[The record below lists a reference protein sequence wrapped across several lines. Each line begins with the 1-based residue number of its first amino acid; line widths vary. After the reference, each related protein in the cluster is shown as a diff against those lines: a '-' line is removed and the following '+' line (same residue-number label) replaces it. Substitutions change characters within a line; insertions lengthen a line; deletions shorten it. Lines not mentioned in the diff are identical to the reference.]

1 MIERIIRW
9 SAANSLIVLLAAGF
23 IAAAGVFAVSRTP
36 LDALPDLSDVQVII
50 RTPYAGQAPEI
61 VESQVT
67 YPLATTMLSAPA
79 VKAVRAFS
87 FFGDSFVTV
96 IYADGTDL
104 YWARSRTLEY
114 LNQATGRLPPGVT
127 PALGPDATGVG
138 WAYQYALVDRTG
150 GSDLGQLRALQDWFL
165 KYQLKEVPGVAEVAS
180 VGGMVR
186 AFQVQVNPEQLQLYR
201 VTVSEVIGAL
211 KAANN
216 ETGGSVIERGEAE
229 YMVRVGGYLKTLDDF
244 RNIPLKVS
252 ESGTPI
258 TIADIAR
265 VQIVPDFRR
274 GIAELNGQGEVAG
287 GVIVVRAGADTRSVI
302 EAVKEKLELL
312 RPSLPPGVEIVPVY
326 DRTSVIDRAVEN
338 LTVKLLEEFAVV
350 ALVCGIFLLHFRSAL
365 VAIITLPLGVLTAFI
380 IMYFQGVNA
389 NILSLGG
396 IALAIGAMVDAAV
409 VMIENA
415 HKKLEHAR
423 DEFGELTEKMRRSV
437 LVEAAVEIGP
447 ALFFS
452 LLIITL
458 SFLPVFSLEAQEGK
472 LFKPLA
478 LTKTYSMA
486 AAAGLS
492 VTLIPVLM
500 VLFIKGKIRPEDK
513 NPVNRALIA
522 AYRPGLSWALRK
534 PKLILGMALG
544 ALLISAWPMT
554 RLGGEF
560 MPALAAGDLLYMP
573 TALPGLSASKASEL
587 LQITNRMIKTVPEV
601 KTVFGKAGR
610 AETATDPAPLEM
622 FETTIQL
629 KPKAE
634 WRAGMTMDK
643 LIAELDERVQ
653 VPGLANV
660 FVPPIRNRID
670 MLATG
675 IKSPVGVKV
684 TGPDLATL
692 DRLGAKIAQVVKAVP
707 GTASAVSDRILGGRY
722 IDVQVDRLAAAR
734 YGLSIEDVQTTAA
747 AAVGGMQVD
756 EKLDGLARFPINVR
770 FPRENRDSVQALQE
784 LPMVSPTGGVVPLGA
799 VATIKIADGPVM
811 VKSENARPSA
821 WVYVDVRDRD
831 IVGFVNEAREKVAD
845 QVKMPAGYSLTWSG
859 QFEYAER
866 AAQRLMWIVPATIAV
881 IFLLLFMAFKRA
893 REALIVLLT
902 LPFAL
907 VGGLWLVY
915 LLGHAFSMATA
926 VGFIAL
932 AGLAAEFGVIM
943 LVYLD
948 RSIEERIKAG
958 EFSRPE
964 HLDDAL
970 MEGAVLRV
978 RPKAMTAAVI
988 LAGLFPL
995 LIGTGTGSEVMQ
1007 RLAAPMVGG
1016 MITAPLLSLFVLP
1029 AIYKLL
1035 GVKRFLR
1042 ASADEDEQAR
1052 DPDSHPGHGTG
1063 AATTGLA

>member
-9 SAANSLIVLLAAGF
+9 SAANRMIVLLAAAF
-23 IAAAGVFAVSRTP
+23 ITAAGLFAVSRTP
-36 LDALPDLSDVQVII
+36 LDAIPDLSDVQVII
-50 RTPYAGQAPEI
+50 RTPYPGQAPQI

-67 YPLATTMLSAPA
+67 YPIATTMLSAPA
-79 VKAVRAFS
+79 VRAVRAFS
-87 FFGDSFVTV
+87 MFGDSFVTV
-96 IYADGTDL
+96 IFEDGTDL

-114 LNQATGRLPPGVT
+114 LNQATGRLPPGLT

-150 GSDLGQLRALQDWFL
+150 GNDLGQLRALQDWFL

-186 AFQVQVNPEQLQLYR
+186 AFQVQVDPERLQLYR
-201 VTVSEVIGAL
+201 LSVNDVMEAL
-211 KAANN
+211 KTANN
-216 ETGGSVIERGEAE
+216 ETGGSVIERAEAE
-229 YMVRVGGYLKTLDDF
+229 YMIRVGGYLNTLDDF
-244 RNIPLKVS
+244 RNIPLKVG
-252 ESGTPI
+252 EAGVPV
-258 TIADIAR
+258 TIGDIAR

-287 GVIVVRAGADTRSVI
+287 GVVVVRAGADTRAVI
-302 EAVKEKLELL
+302 DAVKAKLEELK
-312 RPSLPPGVEIVPVY
+312 PSLPKGVDIVPVY
-326 DRTSVIDRAVEN
+326 DRSSVIDRAVEN
-338 LTVKLLEEFAVV
+338 LTHTLAEEFIVV
-350 ALVCGIFLLHFRSAL
+350 AIVCAIFLLHFRSSL
-365 VAIITLPLGVLTAFI
+365 VAILTLPLGVLAAFI
-380 IMYFQGVNA
+380 VMYFQGVNA

-415 HKKLEHAR
+415 HKRLEHV
-423 DEFGELTEKMRRSV
+423 EHEHGGMTEKLRRRTIV
-437 LVEAAVEIGP
+437 DAAAEVGP

-500 VLFIKGKIRPEDK
+500 VMFIKGKIRPEDK
-513 NPVNRALIA
+513 NPINRALIA
-522 AYRPGLSWALRK
+522 AYRPGLAWVMRW
-534 PKLILGMALG
+534 PKLVLGLALG
-544 ALLISAWPMT
+544 ALLITAWPLS

-560 MPALAAGDLLYMP
+560 MPAIAEGDLLYMP

-629 KPKAE
+629 KPESE
-634 WRAGMTMDK
+634 WRPGMTMDK
-643 LIAELDERVQ
+643 IIAELDARVK

-660 FVPPIRNRID
+660 FVQPIRNRID

-684 TGPDLATL
+684 TGADLATL
-692 DRLGAKIAQVVKAVP
+692 DRLGANIAQVVKTVP
-707 GTASAVSDRILGGRY
+707 GTTSAISDRIMGGRY

-734 YGLSIEDVQTTAA
+734 YGLAISDVQNTAA
-747 AAVGGMQVD
+747 VAVGGMPVG
-756 EKLDGLARFPINVR
+756 EKLEGLARFPINVR
-770 FPRENRDSVQALQE
+770 FPRETRDSVEALRN
-784 LPMVSPTGGVVPLGA
+784 LPIVAPTGGIVPLGA
-799 VATIKIADGPVM
+799 VATIQVVDGPVM
-811 VKSENARPSA
+811 IKSENARPSV

-831 IVGFVNEAREKVAD
+831 IVGFVNEARQMVAN
-845 QVKMPAGYSLTWSG
+845 QVKMPSGYSLSWSG

-866 AAQRLMWIVPATIAV
+866 ASKRLAWIVPLTIGI
-881 IFLLLFMAFKRA
+881 IFLLLYMAFR
-893 REALIVLLT
+893 RIRQPLIVLLA

-907 VGGLWLVY
+907 VGGVWLIY
-915 LLGHAFSMATA
+915 LLGHAVSVATV

-948 RSIEERIKAG
+948 RSIEERIEQGKFAR
-958 EFSRPE
+958 EE
-964 HLDDAL
+964 DLEDAL

-995 LIGTGTGSEVMQ
+995 LVGTGTGSEVMQ

-1035 GVKRFLR
+1035 GVRHFLR
-1042 ASADEDEQAR
+1042 APADEEEE
-1052 DPDSHPGHGTG
+1052 P
-1063 AATTGLA
+1063 AASPQTA

>member
-9 SAANSLIVLLAAGF
+9 SAANRLLVLLAAAFLTVG
-23 IAAAGVFAVSRTP
+23 GLFAVSRTP

-50 RTPYAGQAPEI
+50 RTPYPGQAPQI

-67 YPLATTMLSAPA
+67 YPIATTMLSAPK

-87 FFGDSFVTV
+87 LFGDSFVT
-96 IYADGTDL
+96 IIFEDGTDL

-114 LNQATGRLPPGVT
+114 LNQATGRLPPGIT

-138 WAYQYALVDRTG
+138 WAYQYALVDRSG
-150 GSDLGQLRALQDWFL
+150 RNDLGQLRALQDWFL

-186 AFQVQVNPEQLQLYR
+186 AFQVQVEPEKLQLYR
-201 VTVSEVIGAL
+201 VSMGEVMDAL
-211 KAANN
+211 KTANN

-229 YMVRVGGYLKTLDDF
+229 YMIRVGGYLESLDDF
-244 RNIPLKVS
+244 RDIPLKVS
-252 ESGTPI
+252 AAGAPV
-258 TIADIAR
+258 TIGDVAK

-274 GIAELNGQGEVAG
+274 GIAELNGEGEVAG

-302 EAVKEKLELL
+302 EAVKAKLDGLKPAL
-312 RPSLPPGVEIVPVY
+312 PSGVEVVTVY
-326 DRTSVIDRAVEN
+326 DRTSVIDRAVNN
-338 LTVKLLEEFAVV
+338 LWEKLGEEFLVV
-350 ALVCGIFLLHFRSAL
+350 AIVCVLFLLHLRSAL
-365 VAIITLPLGVLTAFI
+365 VAIITLPLGVLAAFI
-380 IMYFQGVNA
+380 VMYFQGINA

-415 HKKLEHAR
+415 HKKLEHA
-423 DEFGELTEKMRRSV
+423 EEEQGELTEDTRRRV
-437 LVEAAVEIGP
+437 LVEAAVEVGP

-458 SFLPVFSLEAQEGK
+458 SFLPVFSLEAQEGR

-486 AAAGLS
+486 AAAALS
-492 VTLIPVLM
+492 ITLIPVLM
-500 VLFIKGKIRPEDK
+500 VMFVKGRIRRESD
-513 NPVNRALIA
+513 NPINRFLIR
-522 AYRPGLSWALRK
+522 AYRPGLGWVMRR
-534 PKLILGMALG
+534 PKLVVGLAAG
-544 ALLISAWPMT
+544 ALLVTAWPMS

-560 MPALAAGDLLYMP
+560 MPAIAEGDLLYMP

-601 KTVFGKAGR
+601 KSVFGKAGR

-629 KPKAE
+629 KPESE
-634 WRAGMTMDK
+634 WRPGMTTEK
-643 LIAELDERVQ
+643 IVAELDARVR

-684 TGPDLATL
+684 SGPDLATL
-692 DRLGAKIAQVVKAVP
+692 DRIGADIARVLKTVP
-707 GTASAVSDRILGGRY
+707 GTTSAISDRILGGRY
-722 IDVQVDRLAAAR
+722 IDIRVDRLAAAR
-734 YGLSIEDVQTTAA
+734 YGLSIEDVQNTAA
-747 AAVGGMQVD
+747 AAVGGMPVD
-756 EKLDGLARFPINVR
+756 EKLEGLARFPINIR
-770 FPRENRDSVQALQE
+770 FPRASRDSVEALRT
-784 LPMVSPTGGVVPLGA
+784 LPIVTAGGAIVPLGA
-799 VATIKIADGPVM
+799 VAAVEIADGPVM
-811 VKSENARPSA
+811 IKSENARPSA

-831 IVGFVNEAREKVAD
+831 LVGFVEEAREKVFAE
-845 QVKMPAGYSLTWSG
+845 VTMPPGYSLVWSG

-866 AAQRLMWIVPATIAV
+866 AAQRLMWIVPFTIGI
-881 IFLLLFMAFKRA
+881 IFLLLYLAFKRV
-893 REALIVLLT
+893 REALIILLT

-907 VGGLWLVY
+907 IGGIWLIY
-915 LLGHAFSMATA
+915 LLGHALSVATV

-932 AGLAAEFGVIM
+932 AGLAAEFGVVM

-948 RSIEERIKAG
+948 RAIEGRIDSG
-958 EFSRPE
+958 RFSSDE
-964 HLDDAL
+964 DLDDAL

-995 LIGTGTGSEVMQ
+995 LVSTGTGSEVMQ

-1016 MITAPLLSLFVLP
+1016 MITAPLLSLFVIP

-1035 GVKRFLR
+1035 GARRFLKDAEIALPR
-1042 ASADEDEQAR
+1042 PADRKAH
-1052 DPDSHPGHGTG
+1052 S
-1063 AATTGLA
+1063 TT

>member
-9 SAANSLIVLLAAGF
+9 SAANRLVVLLAAAF
-23 IAAAGVFAVSRTP
+23 LAVAGVFAISRTP

-50 RTPYAGQAPEI
+50 RTPYPGQAPQI

-67 YPLATTMLSAPA
+67 YPIATTMLSAPA

-87 FFGDSFVTV
+87 LFGDSFVTV
-96 IYADGTDL
+96 IFEDGTDL

-114 LNQATGRLPPGVT
+114 LNQATGRLPAGIT

-150 GSDLGQLRALQDWFL
+150 RNDLGQLRALQDWFL

-186 AFQVQVNPEQLQLYR
+186 AFQVQVDPERLQLYR
-201 VTVSEVIGAL
+201 VSVEDVTKAL
-211 KAANN
+211 QTANN

-229 YMVRVGGYLKTLDDF
+229 YMIRVGGYLETLDDF

-252 ESGTPI
+252 GTDVPI
-258 TIADIAR
+258 TIGDVAR
-265 VQIVPDFRR
+265 VQVVPDFRR
-274 GIAELNGQGEVAG
+274 GIAELNGEGEVAG
-287 GVIVVRAGADTRSVI
+287 GIIVVRAGADTRSVI
-302 EAVKEKLELL
+302 DEVKDKLEALKS
-312 RPSLPPGVEIVPVY
+312 SLPQGVELVAVY
-326 DRTSVIDRAVEN
+326 DRSQVIDRAVKN
-338 LTVKLLEEFAVV
+338 LWEKLAEEFAVV
-350 ALVCGIFLLHFRSAL
+350 AIVCAIFLLHLRSAL
-365 VAIITLPLGVLTAFI
+365 VAIITLPLGVLAAFI
-380 IMYFQGVNA
+380 IMYLQGVNA

-396 IALAIGAMVDAAV
+396 IALAVGAMVDAAV

-415 HKKLEHAR
+415 HKKLEHA
-423 DEFGELTEKMRRSV
+423 EAEQGGMTERLRRRV
-437 LVEAAVEIGP
+437 LVDAAVEVGP

-500 VLFIKGKIRPEDK
+500 VMFIKGRIRPEDK
-513 NPVNRALIA
+513 NPVNRFLIA
-522 AYRPGLSWALRK
+522 AYRPGLSWVMRR
-534 PKLILGMALG
+534 PKLILGMAAG
-544 ALLISAWPMT
+544 ALLLTAWPMS

-560 MPALAAGDLLYMP
+560 MPAIAEGDLLYMP

-601 KTVFGKAGR
+601 DSVFGKAGR

-622 FETTIQL
+622 FETTIRL
-629 KPKAE
+629 KPE
-634 WRAGMTMDK
+634 SDWRPGMTTEK
-643 LIAELDERVQ
+643 IIAELDARVK

-660 FVPPIRNRID
+660 FVQPIRNRID

-675 IKSPVGVKV
+675 IKSPVGVKI

-692 DRLGAKIAQVVKAVP
+692 DRIGAQVAQVVKNIQ
-707 GTASAVSDRILGGRY
+707 GTSSAISDRTLGGRY
-722 IDVQVDRLAAAR
+722 IDIRVDRLAAAR
-734 YGLSIEDVQTTAA
+734 YGLSVEDVQNTAA
-747 AAVGGMQVD
+747 AAVGGMPVG
-756 EKLDGLARFPINVR
+756 EKLEGLARFPINVR
-770 FPRENRDSVQALQE
+770 FPRESRDSLEALLV
-784 LPMVSPTGGVVPLGA
+784 LPIVTSKGAIVPLGA
-799 VATIKIADGPVM
+799 VAAVEIADGPVM
-811 VKSENARPSA
+811 VKSENARPSV

-831 IVGFVNEAREKVAD
+831 IVGFVSEARAKVAA
-845 QVKMPAGYSLTWSG
+845 QVRMPPGYSLSWSG

-866 AAQRLMWIVPATIAV
+866 ASERLMWIVPLTIGI
-881 IFLLLFMAFKRA
+881 IFLLLYLAFRRT

-907 VGGLWLVY
+907 VGGVWLIY
-915 LLGHAFSMATA
+915 LLGHAFSVASA

-948 RSIEERIKAG
+948 RAIEERVGKGRFAS
-958 EFSRPE
+958 EE
-964 HLDDAL
+964 DLETAL

-988 LAGLFPL
+988 LAGLLPL
-995 LIGTGTGSEVMQ
+995 LISEGTGSEVMQ
-1007 RLAAPMVGG
+1007 RLAAPMIGG

-1029 AIYKLL
+1029 AVYKLL
-1035 GVKRFLR
+1035 GFRRFVVP
-1042 ASADEDEQAR
+1042 AGGEQDDRSSPAIPVTER
-1052 DPDSHPGHGTG
+1052 RVV
-1063 AATTGLA
+1063 

>member
-1 MIERIIRW
+1 MIERVIRW
-9 SAANSLIVLLAAGF
+9 SAANRLIILLAAAF
-23 IAAAGVFAVSRTP
+23 LAAAGVFAVSRTP

-61 VESQVT
+61 VEAQVT

-96 IYADGTDL
+96 IFEDGTDL

-114 LNQATGRLPPGVT
+114 LNQAAGRLPAGVV

-150 GSDLGQLRALQDWFL
+150 RNDLGQLRALQDWTLRF
-165 KYQLKEVPGVAEVAS
+165 QLKEVPGVAEVAS

-186 AFQVQVNPEQLQLYR
+186 AFQVQVDPERLQLYR
-201 VTVSEVIGAL
+201 VSVNDVIEAL
-211 KAANN
+211 KTANN

-229 YMVRVGGYLKTLDDF
+229 YMVRVGGYLKSLEDF

-252 ESGTPI
+252 DGGIPV
-258 TIADIAR
+258 TIRDVAR

-312 RPSLPPGVEIVPVY
+312 KPSLPPGVEVVTVY
-326 DRTSVIDRAVEN
+326 DRTSVIERAVAN
-338 LTVKLLEEFAVV
+338 LTEKLVEEFIVV
-350 ALVCGIFLLHFRSAL
+350 AIVCIVFLLHLRSAL
-365 VAIITLPLGVLTAFI
+365 VAILTLPLGVLMAFI
-380 IMYFQGVNA
+380 VMYFQGVNA

-423 DEFGELTEKMRRSV
+423 DEHGELSEKMRRSV
-437 LVEAAVEIGP
+437 LVDAAVEVGP

-452 LLIITL
+452 LIIITL

-500 VLFIKGKIRPEDK
+500 VMFIKGKIRPEAR

-522 AYRPGLSWALRK
+522 AYRPALAWVMRW
-534 PKLILGMALG
+534 PKLVIGLALG
-544 ALLISAWPMT
+544 ALLLSAWPMS

-560 MPALAAGDLLYMP
+560 MPALAEGDLLYMP

-610 AETATDPAPLEM
+610 AETATDPAPIEM

-629 KPKAE
+629 KDKEE
-634 WRAGMTMDK
+634 WRPGMTIDK
-643 LIAELDERVQ
+643 IVAELDARVK

-675 IKSPVGVKV
+675 IKSPVGIKV
-684 TGPDLATL
+684 TGQDLATL
-692 DRLGAKIAQVVKAVP
+692 DRLGAQIAQVVKKVP
-707 GTASAVSDRILGGRY
+707 GTSSAISDRILGGRY
-722 IDVQVDRLAAAR
+722 VDIQVDRLAAAR
-734 YGLSIEDVQTTAA
+734 YGLSIEAVQTTAA
-747 AAVGGMQVD
+747 AAVGGMSVD
-756 EKLDGLARFPINVR
+756 EKLEGLARFPINVR
-770 FPRENRDSVQALQE
+770 FPRESRNSVEALRN
-784 LPMVSPTGGVVPLGA
+784 LPIVAPTGGIVPLGA
-799 VATIKIADGPVM
+799 VARIEIADGPVM

-831 IVGFVNEAREKVAD
+831 IVGYVNEARETVAAE
-845 QVKMPAGYSLTWSG
+845 VKMPPGYSLTWSG

-866 AAQRLMWIVPATIAV
+866 ASQRLMWIVPATIGV
-881 IFLLLFMAFKRA
+881 IFLLLYMAFRRA

-907 VGGLWLVY
+907 VGGLWLIY
-915 LLGHAFSMATA
+915 LLGHAFSIATA

-948 RSIEERIKAG
+948 RSIEDRIKAG
-958 EFSRPE
+958 NFSKE
-964 HLDDAL
+964 EDLEDAL

-1007 RLAAPMVGG
+1007 RLAAPMIGG

-1035 GVKRFLR
+1035 GVRRFLR
-1042 ASADEDEQAR
+1042 EAADEE
-1052 DPDSHPGHGTG
+1052 DPGVTPASKPR
-1063 AATTGLA
+1063 LA

>member
-9 SAANSLIVLLAAGF
+9 SAANRMIVLLAAAF
-23 IAAAGVFAVSRTP
+23 ITAAGLFAVSRTP
-36 LDALPDLSDVQVII
+36 LDAIPDLSDVQVII
-50 RTPYAGQAPEI
+50 RTPYPGQAPQI

-67 YPLATTMLSAPA
+67 YPIATTMLSAPA
-79 VKAVRAFS
+79 VRAVRAFS
-87 FFGDSFVTV
+87 MFGDSFVTV
-96 IYADGTDL
+96 IFEDGTDL

-114 LNQATGRLPPGVT
+114 LNQATGRLPPGLT

-150 GSDLGQLRALQDWFL
+150 GNDLGQLRALQDWFL

-186 AFQVQVNPEQLQLYR
+186 AFQVQVDPERLQLYR
-201 VTVSEVIGAL
+201 LSVNDVMEAL
-211 KAANN
+211 KTANN
-216 ETGGSVIERGEAE
+216 ETGGSVIERAEAE
-229 YMVRVGGYLKTLDDF
+229 YMIRVGGYLNTLDDF
-244 RNIPLKVS
+244 RNIPLKVG
-252 ESGTPI
+252 EAGVPV
-258 TIADIAR
+258 TIGDIAR

-287 GVIVVRAGADTRSVI
+287 GVVVVRAGADTRAVI
-302 EAVKEKLELL
+302 DAVKAKLEELK
-312 RPSLPPGVEIVPVY
+312 PSLPKGVDIVPVY
-326 DRTSVIDRAVEN
+326 DRSSVIDRAVEN
-338 LTVKLLEEFAVV
+338 LTHKLAEEFIVV
-350 ALVCGIFLLHFRSAL
+350 AIVCAIFLLHFRSSL
-365 VAIITLPLGVLTAFI
+365 VAILTLPLGVLAAFI
-380 IMYFQGVNA
+380 VMYFQGVNA

-415 HKKLEHAR
+415 HKRLEHV
-423 DEFGELTEKMRRSV
+423 EHEHGGMTEKLRRRTIV
-437 LVEAAVEIGP
+437 DAAAEVGP

-500 VLFIKGKIRPEDK
+500 VMFIKGKIRPEDK
-513 NPVNRALIA
+513 NPINRALIA
-522 AYRPGLSWALRK
+522 AYRPGLAWVMRW
-534 PKLILGMALG
+534 PKLVLGLALG
-544 ALLISAWPMT
+544 ALLITAWPLS

-560 MPALAAGDLLYMP
+560 MPAIAEGDLLYMP

-629 KPKAE
+629 KPESE
-634 WRAGMTMDK
+634 WRPGMTMDK
-643 LIAELDERVQ
+643 IIAELDARVK

-660 FVPPIRNRID
+660 FVQPIRNRID

-684 TGPDLATL
+684 TGADLATL
-692 DRLGAKIAQVVKAVP
+692 DRLGANIAQVVKTVP
-707 GTASAVSDRILGGRY
+707 GTTSAISDRIMGGRY

-734 YGLSIEDVQTTAA
+734 YGLAISDVQNTAA
-747 AAVGGMQVD
+747 VAVGGMPVG
-756 EKLDGLARFPINVR
+756 EKLEGLARFPINVR
-770 FPRENRDSVQALQE
+770 FPRETRDSVEALRN
-784 LPMVSPTGGVVPLGA
+784 LPIVAPTGGIVPLGA
-799 VATIKIADGPVM
+799 VATIQVVDGPVM
-811 VKSENARPSA
+811 IKSENARPSV

-831 IVGFVNEAREKVAD
+831 IVGFVNEARQMVAN
-845 QVKMPAGYSLTWSG
+845 QVKMPSGYSLSWSG

-866 AAQRLMWIVPATIAV
+866 ASKRLAWIVPLTIGI
-881 IFLLLFMAFKRA
+881 IFLLLYMAFR
-893 REALIVLLT
+893 RIRQPLIVLLA

-907 VGGLWLVY
+907 VGGVWLIY
-915 LLGHAFSMATA
+915 LLGHAVSVATV

-948 RSIEERIKAG
+948 RSIEERIEQGKFAR
-958 EFSRPE
+958 EE
-964 HLDDAL
+964 DLEDAL

-995 LIGTGTGSEVMQ
+995 LVGTGTGSEVMQ
-1007 RLAAPMVGG
+1007 RLAAPW
-1016 MITAPLLSLFVLP
+1016 
-1029 AIYKLL
+1029 
-1035 GVKRFLR
+1035 
-1042 ASADEDEQAR
+1042 SA
-1052 DPDSHPGHGTG
+1052 G
-1063 AATTGLA
+1063 

>member
-9 SAANSLIVLLAAGF
+9 SAANQLIVLLAAAF
-23 IAAAGVFAVSRTP
+23 LAAAGVFSVMRTP

-61 VESQVT
+61 VESQIT
-67 YPLATTMLSAPA
+67 YPLATTMLSAPG

-96 IYADGTDL
+96 IFEDGTDL

-114 LNQATGRLPPGVT
+114 LNQAAERLPSGVT

-150 GSDLGQLRALQDWFL
+150 RNDLGQLRALQDWFL

-186 AFQVQVNPEQLQLYR
+186 AFQVQVDPERLQLYR
-201 VTVSEVIGAL
+201 ISLNDVMAAL
-211 KAANN
+211 KTANK
-216 ETGGSVIERGEAE
+216 ETGGSVIERAEAE

-252 ESGTPI
+252 DGGTPV
-258 TIADIAR
+258 TVGDVSR

-274 GIAELNGQGEVAG
+274 GIAELNGEGEVAG

-302 EAVKEKLELL
+302 EAVKEKMEGLK
-312 RPSLPPGVEIVPVY
+312 SALPKGVEVVAVY

-338 LTVKLLEEFAVV
+338 LTSKLAEEFIVV
-350 ALVCGIFLLHFRSAL
+350 AIVCVIFLLHLRSAL
-365 VAIITLPLGVLTAFI
+365 VAILTLPLGVLIAFT
-380 IMYFQGVNA
+380 IMRFQGVNA

-396 IALAIGAMVDAAV
+396 IALAVGAMVDAAV

-415 HKKLEHAR
+415 HKKLEHAAH
-423 DEFGELTEKMRRSV
+423 ELGELTNKMRKKV
-437 LVEAAVEIGP
+437 LVEAAVEVGP

-492 VTLIPVLM
+492 ITLIPVLM
-500 VLFIKGKIRPEDK
+500 LIFIKGKIRPEDK
-513 NPVNRALIA
+513 NPVNHALIA
-522 AYRPGLSWALRK
+522 VYRPALTWVMK
-534 PKLILGMALG
+534 SPKLVLGLALG
-544 ALLISAWPMT
+544 VLLVTAWPLS

-560 MPALAAGDLLYMP
+560 MPPIAEGDLLYMP
-573 TALPGLSASKASEL
+573 TALPGLSAGKASEL
-587 LQITNRMIKTVPEV
+587 LQITNRLIKTVPEV

-610 AETATDPAPLEM
+610 ADSATDPAPIEM

-629 KPKAE
+629 KPKSE
-634 WRAGMTMDK
+634 WREGMTTEK
-643 LIAELDERVQ
+643 LIAELDARVK

-675 IKSPVGVKV
+675 IKSPVGIKV

-692 DRLGAKIAQVVKAVP
+692 DRLGAQIAQQVKTVP
-707 GTASAVSDRILGGRY
+707 GTSSAIADRILGGRY
-722 IDVQVDRLAAAR
+722 IDIQVDRLAAAR
-734 YGLSIEDVQTTAA
+734 YGLSIEDIQNTAA
-747 AAVGGMQVD
+747 VAVGGMSVG
-756 EKLDGLARFPINVR
+756 EKLEGLARFPINIR
-770 FPRENRDSVQALQE
+770 FPREQRDSVGALQS
-784 LPMVSPTGGVVPLGA
+784 LPIVTASGGIVPLGA
-799 VATIKIADGPVM
+799 VARIEIVSGPVM

-831 IVGFVNEAREKVAD
+831 IVGFVKEAREKVAST
-845 QVKMPAGYSLTWSG
+845 VTMPPGYSLVWSG

-866 AAQRLMWIVPATIAV
+866 ASQRLKWIVPATIGV
-881 IFLLLFMAFKRA
+881 IFLLLFMAFGRA

-907 VGGLWLVY
+907 VGGIWLVY
-915 LLGHAFSMATA
+915 LLGHAFSIATA

-948 RSIEERIKAG
+948 KAIEERLIAG
-958 EFSRPE
+958 RMDKDEDLE
-964 HLDDAL
+964 DAL

-978 RPKAMTAAVI
+978 RPKAMTVAVI

-995 LIGTGTGSEVMQ
+995 LVGTGTGSEVMQ

-1016 MITAPLLSLFVLP
+1016 MITAPILSLFVLP

-1035 GVKRFLR
+1035 GVKRFRKPEPEEEEEALPLV
-1042 ASADEDEQAR
+1042 AR
-1052 DPDSHPGHGTG
+1052 PEP
-1063 AATTGLA
+1063 A

>member
-9 SAANSLIVLLAAGF
+9 SAANRLLILLAAAF
-23 IAAAGVFAVSRTP
+23 LTAGGLFAVSRTP

-50 RTPYAGQAPEI
+50 RTPYPGQAPQI

-67 YPLATTMLSAPA
+67 YPIATTMLSAPQ

-87 FFGDSFVTV
+87 LFGDSFVTV
-96 IYADGTDL
+96 IFEDGTDL

-114 LNQATGRLPPGVT
+114 LNQAAGRLPPGIT

-138 WAYQYALVDRTG
+138 WAYQYALVDRSG
-150 GSDLGQLRALQDWFL
+150 RNDLGQLRALQDWFL
-165 KYQLKEVPGVAEVAS
+165 KYQLKAVPGVAEVAS

-186 AFQVQVNPEQLQLYR
+186 AFQVQVEPEKLQLYR
-201 VTVSEVIGAL
+201 LSVKEVMDAL
-211 KAANN
+211 RTANN

-229 YMVRVGGYLKTLDDF
+229 YMIRVGGYLQSLVDF
-244 RNIPLKVS
+244 RDIPLKVS
-252 ESGTPI
+252 AAGAPV
-258 TIADIAR
+258 TIGDIAR

-274 GIAELNGQGEVAG
+274 GVAELNGEREVAG

-302 EAVKEKLELL
+302 DAVKAKLDELK
-312 RPSLPPGVEIVPVY
+312 PSLPSGVAVVAVY
-326 DRTSVIDRAVEN
+326 DRSGVIDRAVEN
-338 LTVKLLEEFAVV
+338 LWEKLGEEFLVV
-350 ALVCGIFLLHFRSAL
+350 AIVCVIFLLHLRSAL
-365 VAIITLPLGVLTAFI
+365 VAIITLPLGVLAAFI
-380 IMYFQGVNA
+380 VMYFQGINA

-415 HKKLEHAR
+415 HKKLEHA
-423 DEFGELTEKMRRSV
+423 EEEEGELSEARRRKV
-437 LVEAAVEIGP
+437 LVEAAVEVGP

-458 SFLPVFSLEAQEGK
+458 SFLPVFSLEAQEGR

-500 VLFIKGKIRPEDK
+500 VMFIRGRIRREAD
-513 NPVNRALIA
+513 NPVNRLLIA
-522 AYRPGLSWALRK
+522 AYRPGLAWVLRR
-534 PKLILGMALG
+534 PKVVLGLAAG
-544 ALLISAWPMT
+544 ALIVTALPMAK
-554 RLGGEF
+554 LGGEL
-560 MPALAAGDLLYMP
+560 MPAIAEGDLLYMP

-587 LQITNRMIKTVPEV
+587 LQVTNRMIRTVPEV
-601 KTVFGKAGR
+601 KSVFGKAGR
-610 AETATDPAPLEM
+610 AETATDPAPIEM

-629 KPKAE
+629 KPESE
-634 WRAGMTMDK
+634 WRPGMTTEK
-643 LIAELDERVQ
+643 IIAELDSKVR

-692 DRLGAKIAQVVKAVP
+692 DRIGADIARVVKTVP
-707 GTASAVSDRILGGRY
+707 GTSSAISDRILGGRY
-722 IDVQVDRLAAAR
+722 IDIRVDRLAAAR
-734 YGLSIEDVQTTAA
+734 YGLSIEDVQNTAA
-747 AAVGGMQVD
+747 AAVGGMPVD
-756 EKLDGLARFPINVR
+756 EKIEGLARFPINVR
-770 FPRENRDSVQALQE
+770 FPRETRDSVEALRA
-784 LPMVSPTGGVVPLGA
+784 LPMVTTGGSIVPLGA
-799 VATIKIADGPVM
+799 VASVEVAGGPVM

-831 IVGFVNEAREKVAD
+831 LVGFVDEARRKVSA
-845 QVKMPAGYSLTWSG
+845 QVKMPPGYSLVWSG

-866 AAQRLMWIVPATIAV
+866 AAQRLMWIVPLTIGI
-881 IFLLLFMAFKRA
+881 IFLLLYMAFRRA

-907 VGGLWLVY
+907 VGGIWLIF
-915 LLGHAFSMATA
+915 LFGHAVSVATA

-932 AGLAAEFGVIM
+932 AGLAAEFGVVM

-948 RSIEERIKAG
+948 RSIEERIRKG
-958 EFSRPE
+958 RFSNDGD
-964 HLDDAL
+964 LDEAL

-995 LIGTGTGSEVMQ
+995 LISTGTGSEVMQ

-1016 MITAPLLSLFVLP
+1016 MITAPLLSLFVIP

-1035 GVKRFLR
+1035 GWKRFAR
-1042 ASADEDEQAR
+1042 EEEASIAPTLQPA
-1052 DPDSHPGHGTG
+1052 
-1063 AATTGLA
+1063 

>member
-9 SAANSLIVLLAAGF
+9 SAANRMIVLLAAAF
-23 IAAAGVFAVSRTP
+23 ITAAGLFAVSRTP
-36 LDALPDLSDVQVII
+36 LDAIPDLSDVQVII
-50 RTPYAGQAPEI
+50 RTPYPGQAPQI

-67 YPLATTMLSAPA
+67 YPIATTMLSAPA
-79 VKAVRAFS
+79 VRAVRAFS
-87 FFGDSFVTV
+87 MFGDSFVTV
-96 IYADGTDL
+96 IFEDGTDL

-114 LNQATGRLPPGVT
+114 LNQATGRLPPGLT

-150 GSDLGQLRALQDWFL
+150 GNDLGQLRALQDWFL
-165 KYQLKEVPGVAEVAS
+165 KYQLKEVPGVAAVAS

-186 AFQVQVNPEQLQLYR
+186 AFQVQVDPERLQLYR
-201 VTVSEVIGAL
+201 LSVNDVMEAL
-211 KAANN
+211 KTANN
-216 ETGGSVIERGEAE
+216 ETGGSVIERAEAE
-229 YMVRVGGYLKTLDDF
+229 YMIRVGGYLNTLDDF
-244 RNIPLKVS
+244 RNIPLKV
-252 ESGTPI
+252 GKAGVPV
-258 TIADIAR
+258 TIGDIAR

-287 GVIVVRAGADTRSVI
+287 GVVVVRAGADTRAVI
-302 EAVKEKLELL
+302 DAVKAKLEELK
-312 RPSLPPGVEIVPVY
+312 PSLPKGVDIVPVY
-326 DRTSVIDRAVEN
+326 DRSSVIDRAVEN
-338 LTVKLLEEFAVV
+338 LTHKLAEEFIVV
-350 ALVCGIFLLHFRSAL
+350 AIVCAIFLLHFRSSL
-365 VAIITLPLGVLTAFI
+365 VAILTLPLGVLAAFI
-380 IMYFQGVNA
+380 VMYFQGVNA

-415 HKKLEHAR
+415 HKRLEHV
-423 DEFGELTEKMRRSV
+423 EHEHGGMTEKLRRRTIV
-437 LVEAAVEIGP
+437 DAAAEVGP

-500 VLFIKGKIRPEDK
+500 VMFIKGKIRPEDK
-513 NPVNRALIA
+513 NPINRALIA
-522 AYRPGLSWALRK
+522 AYRPGLAWVMRW
-534 PKLILGMALG
+534 PKLVLGLALG
-544 ALLISAWPMT
+544 ALLITAWPLS

-560 MPALAAGDLLYMP
+560 MPAIAEGDLLYMP

-610 AETATDPAPLEM
+610 AETAIDPAPLEM

-629 KPKAE
+629 KPESE
-634 WRAGMTMDK
+634 WRPGMTMDK
-643 LIAELDERVQ
+643 IIAELDARVK

-660 FVPPIRNRID
+660 FVQPIRNRID

-684 TGPDLATL
+684 TGADLATL
-692 DRLGAKIAQVVKAVP
+692 DRLGANIAQVVKTVP
-707 GTASAVSDRILGGRY
+707 GTTSAISDRIMGGRY

-734 YGLSIEDVQTTAA
+734 YGLAISDVQNTAA
-747 AAVGGMQVD
+747 VAVGGMPVG
-756 EKLDGLARFPINVR
+756 EKLEGLARFPINVR
-770 FPRENRDSVQALQE
+770 FPRETRDSVEALRN
-784 LPMVSPTGGVVPLGA
+784 LPIVAPTGGIVPLGA
-799 VATIKIADGPVM
+799 VATIQVVDGPVM
-811 VKSENARPSA
+811 IKSENARPSV

-831 IVGFVNEAREKVAD
+831 IVGFVNEARQMVAN
-845 QVKMPAGYSLTWSG
+845 QVKMPSGYSLSWSG

-866 AAQRLMWIVPATIAV
+866 ASKRLAWIVPLTIGI
-881 IFLLLFMAFKRA
+881 IFLLLYMAFR
-893 REALIVLLT
+893 RIRQPLIVLLA

-907 VGGLWLVY
+907 VGGVWLIY
-915 LLGHAFSMATA
+915 LLGHAVSVATV

-948 RSIEERIKAG
+948 RSIEERIEQGKFAR
-958 EFSRPE
+958 EE
-964 HLDDAL
+964 DLEDAL

-995 LIGTGTGSEVMQ
+995 LVGTGTGSEVMQ

-1035 GVKRFLR
+1035 GVRHFLR
-1042 ASADEDEQAR
+1042 APADEEEE
-1052 DPDSHPGHGTG
+1052 P
-1063 AATTGLA
+1063 AASPQTA

>member
-9 SAANSLIVLLAAGF
+9 SAANRLIVLLAAAF
-23 IAAAGVFAVSRTP
+23 LAAAGIFAVSRTP

-61 VESQVT
+61 VESQIT

-96 IYADGTDL
+96 IYEDGTDL

-138 WAYQYALVDRTG
+138 WAFQYALVDRTG

-165 KYQLKEVPGVAEVAS
+165 KYQLKEIPGVAEVAS

-186 AFQVQVNPEQLQLYR
+186 AFQVQVIPEQLQLYR
-201 VTVSEVIGAL
+201 VTVSEVIDAL

-229 YMVRVGGYLKTLDDF
+229 YMVRVGGYLKSLDDF

-252 ESGTPI
+252 ESGTPV
-258 TIADIAR
+258 TIGEIAR

-274 GIAELNGQGEVAG
+274 GIAELNGEGEVAG

-302 EAVKEKLELL
+302 EAVKEKLEVLK
-312 RPSLPPGVEIVPVY
+312 PSLPPGVEIVPVY
-326 DRTSVIDRAVEN
+326 DRTSVIDRAVAN
-338 LTVKLLEEFAVV
+338 LTGKLLQEFAVV

-409 VMIENA
+409 VMVENA
-415 HKKLEHAR
+415 HKKLEQAG
-423 DEFGELTEKMRRSV
+423 DEVGELTEKVRRSV
-437 LVEAAVEIGP
+437 LVEAAVEVGP

-500 VLFIKGKIRPEDK
+500 VLFIKGRIRPEAE
-513 NPVNRALIA
+513 NPVNRALIG
-522 AYRPGLSWALRK
+522 AYRPGLERALRR
-534 PKLILGMALG
+534 PRLILGMALG

-560 MPALAAGDLLYMP
+560 MPALAEGDLLYMP

-629 KPKAE
+629 RPTNE
-634 WRAGMTMDK
+634 WRDGMTMDK

-653 VPGLANV
+653 VPGLSNV

-692 DRLGAKIAQVVKAVP
+692 DRLGAQIARVVKTVP

-722 IDVQVDRLAAAR
+722 IDVRVDRLSAAR

-784 LPMVSPTGGVVPLGA
+784 LPMVTPTGGVVPLGA
-799 VATIKIADGPVM
+799 VATIEIADGPVM

-831 IVGFVNEAREKVAD
+831 IVGFVNEAREKVVD
-845 QVKMPAGYSLTWSG
+845 EVKMPAGYSLTWSG

-866 AAQRLMWIVPATIAV
+866 ASQRLMWIVPATIAV
-881 IFLLLFMAFKRA
+881 IFLLLFMAFKRT

-948 RSIEERIKAG
+948 RSIEERIRAG
-958 EFSRPE
+958 KLSRPE
-964 HLDDAL
+964 DLDEAL

-1035 GVKRFLR
+1035 GVGRFLK
-1042 ASADEDEQAR
+1042 ASADEK
-1052 DPDSHPGHGTG
+1052 DSEALTSGETRI
-1063 AATTGLA
+1063 A

>member
-560 MPALAAGDLLYMP
+560 MPALAEGDLLYMP

>member
-9 SAANSLIVLLAAGF
+9 SAANRMIVLLAAAF
-23 IAAAGVFAVSRTP
+23 ITAAGLFAVSRTP
-36 LDALPDLSDVQVII
+36 LDAIPDLSDVQVII
-50 RTPYAGQAPEI
+50 RTPYPGQAPQI

-67 YPLATTMLSAPA
+67 YPIATTMLSAPA
-79 VKAVRAFS
+79 VRAVRAFS
-87 FFGDSFVTV
+87 MFGDSFVTV
-96 IYADGTDL
+96 IFEDGTDL

-114 LNQATGRLPPGVT
+114 LNQATGRLPPGLT

-150 GSDLGQLRALQDWFL
+150 GNDLGQLRALQDWFL

-186 AFQVQVNPEQLQLYR
+186 AFQVQVDPERLQLYR
-201 VTVSEVIGAL
+201 LSVNDVMEAL
-211 KAANN
+211 KTANN
-216 ETGGSVIERGEAE
+216 ETGGSVIERAEAE
-229 YMVRVGGYLKTLDDF
+229 YMIRVGGYLNTLDDF
-244 RNIPLKVS
+244 RNIPLKVG
-252 ESGTPI
+252 EAGVPV
-258 TIADIAR
+258 TIGDIAR

-287 GVIVVRAGADTRSVI
+287 GVVVVRAGADTRAVI
-302 EAVKEKLELL
+302 DAVKAKLEELK
-312 RPSLPPGVEIVPVY
+312 PSLPKGVDIVPVY
-326 DRTSVIDRAVEN
+326 DRSSVIDRAVEN
-338 LTVKLLEEFAVV
+338 LTHKLAEEFIVV
-350 ALVCGIFLLHFRSAL
+350 AIVCAIFLLHFRSSL
-365 VAIITLPLGVLTAFI
+365 VAILTLPLGVLAAFI
-380 IMYFQGVNA
+380 VMYFQGVNA

-415 HKKLEHAR
+415 HKRLEHV
-423 DEFGELTEKMRRSV
+423 EHEHGGMTEKLRRRTIV
-437 LVEAAVEIGP
+437 DAAAEVGP

-500 VLFIKGKIRPEDK
+500 VMFIKGKIRPEDK
-513 NPVNRALIA
+513 NPINRALIA
-522 AYRPGLSWALRK
+522 AYRPGLAWVMRW
-534 PKLILGMALG
+534 PKLVLGLALG
-544 ALLISAWPMT
+544 ALLITAWPLS

-560 MPALAAGDLLYMP
+560 MPAIAEGDLLYMP

-629 KPKAE
+629 KPESE
-634 WRAGMTMDK
+634 WRPGMTMDK
-643 LIAELDERVQ
+643 IIAELDARVK

-660 FVPPIRNRID
+660 FVQPIRNRID

-684 TGPDLATL
+684 TGADLATL
-692 DRLGAKIAQVVKAVP
+692 DRLGANIAQVVKTVP
-707 GTASAVSDRILGGRY
+707 GTTSAISDRIMGGRY

-734 YGLSIEDVQTTAA
+734 YGLAISDVQNTAA
-747 AAVGGMQVD
+747 VAVGGMPVG
-756 EKLDGLARFPINVR
+756 EKLEGLARFPINVR
-770 FPRENRDSVQALQE
+770 FPRETRDSVEALRN
-784 LPMVSPTGGVVPLGA
+784 LPIVAPTGGIVPLGA
-799 VATIKIADGPVM
+799 VATIQVVDGPVM
-811 VKSENARPSA
+811 IKSENARPSV

-831 IVGFVNEAREKVAD
+831 IVGFVNEARQMVAN
-845 QVKMPAGYSLTWSG
+845 QVKMPSGYSLSWSG

-866 AAQRLMWIVPATIAV
+866 ASKRLAWIVPLTIGI
-881 IFLLLFMAFKRA
+881 IFLLLYMAFR
-893 REALIVLLT
+893 RIRQPLIVLLA

-907 VGGLWLVY
+907 VGGVWLIY
-915 LLGHAFSMATA
+915 LLGHAVSVATV

-948 RSIEERIKAG
+948 RSIEERIEQGKFAR
-958 EFSRPE
+958 EE
-964 HLDDAL
+964 DLEDAL

-995 LIGTGTGSEVMQ
+995 LVGTGTGSEVMQ

-1035 GVKRFLR
+1035 GVRHFLR
-1042 ASADEDEQAR
+1042 APADEEEE
-1052 DPDSHPGHGTG
+1052 P
-1063 AATTGLA
+1063 AASPQTA

>member
-9 SAANSLIVLLAAGF
+9 SAANRMIVLLAAAF
-23 IAAAGVFAVSRTP
+23 ITAAGLFAVSRTP
-36 LDALPDLSDVQVII
+36 LDAIPDLSDVQVII
-50 RTPYAGQAPEI
+50 RTPYPGQAPQI

-67 YPLATTMLSAPA
+67 YPIATTMLSAPA
-79 VKAVRAFS
+79 VRAVRAFS
-87 FFGDSFVTV
+87 MFGDSFVTV
-96 IYADGTDL
+96 IFEDGTDL
-104 YWARSRTLEY
+104 YWARSRTLAY
-114 LNQATGRLPPGVT
+114 LNQATGRLPPGLT

-150 GSDLGQLRALQDWFL
+150 GNDLGQLRALQDWFL

-186 AFQVQVNPEQLQLYR
+186 AFQVQVDPERLQLYR
-201 VTVSEVIGAL
+201 LSVNDVMEAL
-211 KAANN
+211 KTANN
-216 ETGGSVIERGEAE
+216 ETGGSVIERAEAE
-229 YMVRVGGYLKTLDDF
+229 YMIRVGGYLNTLDDF
-244 RNIPLKVS
+244 RNIPLKVG
-252 ESGTPI
+252 EAGVPV
-258 TIADIAR
+258 TIGDIAR

-287 GVIVVRAGADTRSVI
+287 GVVVVRAGADTRAVI
-302 EAVKEKLELL
+302 DAVKAKLEELK
-312 RPSLPPGVEIVPVY
+312 PSLPKGVDIVPVY
-326 DRTSVIDRAVEN
+326 DRSSVIDRAVEN
-338 LTVKLLEEFAVV
+338 LTHKLAEEFIVV
-350 ALVCGIFLLHFRSAL
+350 AIVCAIFLLHFRSSL
-365 VAIITLPLGVLTAFI
+365 VAILTLPLGVLAAFI
-380 IMYFQGVNA
+380 VMYFQGVNA

-415 HKKLEHAR
+415 HKRLEHV
-423 DEFGELTEKMRRSV
+423 EHEHGGMTEKLRRRTIV
-437 LVEAAVEIGP
+437 DAAAEVGP

-500 VLFIKGKIRPEDK
+500 VMFIKGKIRPEDK
-513 NPVNRALIA
+513 NPINRALIA
-522 AYRPGLSWALRK
+522 AYRPGLAWVMRW
-534 PKLILGMALG
+534 PKLVLGLALG
-544 ALLISAWPMT
+544 ALLITAWPLS

-560 MPALAAGDLLYMP
+560 MPAIAEGDLLYMP

-629 KPKAE
+629 KPESE
-634 WRAGMTMDK
+634 WRPGMTMDK
-643 LIAELDERVQ
+643 IIAELDARVK

-660 FVPPIRNRID
+660 FVQPIRNRID

-684 TGPDLATL
+684 TGADLATL
-692 DRLGAKIAQVVKAVP
+692 DRLGANIAQVVKTVP
-707 GTASAVSDRILGGRY
+707 GTTSAISDRIMGGRY

-734 YGLSIEDVQTTAA
+734 YGLAISDVQNTAA
-747 AAVGGMQVD
+747 VAVGGMPVG
-756 EKLDGLARFPINVR
+756 EKLEGLARFPINVR
-770 FPRENRDSVQALQE
+770 FPRETRDSVEALRN
-784 LPMVSPTGGVVPLGA
+784 LPIVAPTGGIVPLGA
-799 VATIKIADGPVM
+799 VATIQVVDGPVM
-811 VKSENARPSA
+811 IKSENARPSV

-831 IVGFVNEAREKVAD
+831 IVGFVNEARQMVAN
-845 QVKMPAGYSLTWSG
+845 QVKMPSGYSLSWSG

-866 AAQRLMWIVPATIAV
+866 ASKRLAWIVPLTIGI
-881 IFLLLFMAFKRA
+881 IFLLLYMAFR
-893 REALIVLLT
+893 RIRQPLIVLLA

-907 VGGLWLVY
+907 VGGVWLIY
-915 LLGHAFSMATA
+915 LLGHAVSVATV

-948 RSIEERIKAG
+948 RSIEERIEQGKFAR
-958 EFSRPE
+958 EE
-964 HLDDAL
+964 DLEDAL

-995 LIGTGTGSEVMQ
+995 LVGTGTGSEVMQ

-1035 GVKRFLR
+1035 GVRHFLR
-1042 ASADEDEQAR
+1042 APADEEEE
-1052 DPDSHPGHGTG
+1052 P
-1063 AATTGLA
+1063 AASPQTA

>member
-1 MIERIIRW
+1 MIERVIRW
-9 SAANSLIVLLAAGF
+9 SAANQLIVLLAAAF
-23 IAAAGVFAVSRTP
+23 IAAAGVFAVNRTP

-50 RTPYAGQAPEI
+50 RTPYPGQAPQI

-67 YPLATTMLSAPA
+67 YPLATTMLSAPK

-96 IYADGTDL
+96 IFEDGTDL

-114 LNQATGRLPPGVT
+114 LNQAAGRMPAGVT

-138 WAYQYALVDRTG
+138 WAYQYALIDRTG
-150 GSDLGQLRALQDWFL
+150 HNDLGQLRALQDWQL
-165 KYQLKEVPGVAEVAS
+165 KYQLKEIPGVAEVAS

-186 AFQVQVNPEQLQLYR
+186 AFQVQADPEKLQFYR
-201 VTVSEVIGAL
+201 ISLNDVMDAIKT
-211 KAANN
+211 ANN
-216 ETGGSVIERGEAE
+216 ETGGSVIERAEAE
-229 YMVRVGGYLKTLDDF
+229 YMIRVGGYLKTLDDF

-252 ESGTPI
+252 ETGVPI
-258 TIADIAR
+258 TIGDIAR

-287 GVIVVRAGADTRSVI
+287 GVIVVRAGADTRAVI
-302 EAVKEKLELL
+302 DAVKAKLEDLKA
-312 RPSLPPGVEIVPVY
+312 SLPPGVEVVTVY

-338 LTVKLLEEFAVV
+338 LTHKLFEEFMVV
-350 ALVCGIFLLHFRSAL
+350 AIVCVIFLLHFRSSL
-365 VAIITLPLGVLTAFI
+365 VAILTLPLGVLAAFI
-380 IMYFQGVNA
+380 VMYMQGVNA

-415 HKKLEHAR
+415 HKKLEHA
-423 DEFGELTEKMRRSV
+423 EHEHGGMTEKLRRKT
-437 LVEAAVEIGP
+437 LIEAAVEVGP

-500 VLFIKGKIRPEDK
+500 IMFIKGKILPEEK
-513 NPVNRALIA
+513 NPINRFLIA
-522 AYRPGLSWALRK
+522 AYRPALTWVMHR
-534 PKLILGMALG
+534 PKLVLALALATILAT
-544 ALLISAWPMT
+544 AWPMS

-560 MPALAAGDLLYMP
+560 MPAIAEGDLLYMP

-587 LQITNRMIKTVPEV
+587 LQTTNRMIKTVPEV

-610 AETATDPAPLEM
+610 ADTATDPAPIEM

-629 KPKAE
+629 KPQEE
-634 WRAGMTMDK
+634 WRPGMTMDK
-643 LIAELDERVQ
+643 IVAELDSQVK

-675 IKSPVGVKV
+675 IKSPVGVKI

-692 DRLGAKIAQVVKAVP
+692 DRLGAQIAQVIKGVP
-707 GTASAVSDRILGGRY
+707 GTSSAISDRILGGRY
-722 IDVQVDRLAAAR
+722 VDIQIDRLAAAR
-734 YGLSIEDVQTTAA
+734 YRLSIKDVQNTAA

-756 EKLDGLARFPINVR
+756 QKIEGLARFPINVR
-770 FPRENRDSVQALQE
+770 FPRESRDSVEALQN
-784 LPMVSPTGGVVPLGA
+784 LPIVAPTGGIVPLGA
-799 VATIKIADGPVM
+799 VAKIQIADGPVM

-821 WVYVDVRDRD
+821 WVYVDVRGRD
-831 IVGFVNEAREKVAD
+831 IVGYVNEARQRV
-845 QVKMPAGYSLTWSG
+845 VKEVPLPPGYSMIWSG

-866 AAQRLMWIVPATIAV
+866 ASQRLMWIVPATIAV
-881 IFLLLFMAFKRA
+881 IFLLLYMAFKRA
-893 REALIVLLT
+893 REALIVLST

-907 VGGLWLVY
+907 VGGVWLIY
-915 LLGHAFSMATA
+915 LLGHAFSIATA

-932 AGLAAEFGVIM
+932 SGLAAEFGVIM

-948 RSIEERIKAG
+948 RAIEERIEAG
-958 EFSRPE
+958 KFETTE
-964 HLDDAL
+964 DLEDAL

-1007 RLAAPMVGG
+1007 RLAAPMIGG

-1029 AIYKLL
+1029 TVYKLL
-1035 GVKRFLR
+1035 GVKRFLHR
-1042 ASADEDEQAR
+1042 AGDPEDEAPKLPAAHP
-1052 DPDSHPGHGTG
+1052 DP
-1063 AATTGLA
+1063 A

>member
-9 SAANSLIVLLAAGF
+9 SAANQLIVLLAAAF
-23 IAAAGVFAVSRTP
+23 IAAAGIFSVSRTP

-50 RTPYAGQAPEI
+50 RTPYPGQAPQI

-67 YPLATTMLSAPA
+67 YPLATTMLSAPK

-96 IYADGTDL
+96 IFEDGTDL

-114 LNQATGRLPPGVT
+114 LNQAAGRMPAGVT

-138 WAYQYALVDRTG
+138 WAYQYALVDKTG
-150 GSDLGQLRALQDWFL
+150 HNDLGQLRALQDWSL
-165 KYQLKEVPGVAEVAS
+165 KYQLKEIPGVAEVAS

-186 AFQVQVNPEQLQLYR
+186 AFQVQVDPEKLQLYR
-201 VTVSEVIGAL
+201 ISLNDVMDSIKT
-211 KAANN
+211 ANN
-216 ETGGSVIERGEAE
+216 ETGGSVIERAEAE
-229 YMVRVGGYLKTLDDF
+229 YMIRVGGYLKSLDDF

-252 ESGTPI
+252 EAGVPI
-258 TIADIAR
+258 TIGDVAR

-274 GIAELNGQGEVAG
+274 GIAELNGQGEVTG

-302 EAVKEKLELL
+302 DAVKAKLEDLKA
-312 RPSLPPGVEIVPVY
+312 SLPPGVEVVTVY

-338 LTVKLLEEFAVV
+338 LTHKLFEEFIVV
-350 ALVCGIFLLHFRSAL
+350 AIVCAIFLMHFRSSL
-365 VAIITLPLGVLTAFI
+365 VAILTLPLGVLAAFI
-380 IMYFQGVNA
+380 IMHMQGVNA

-409 VMIENA
+409 VMVENA
-415 HKKLEHAR
+415 HKKLEHAAH
-423 DEFGELTEKMRRSV
+423 EHGGMTEKLRRST
-437 LVEAAVEIGP
+437 LIEAAVEVGP

-500 VLFIKGKIRPEDK
+500 IMFIKGKILPEDK
-513 NPVNRALIA
+513 NPINRFLIS
-522 AYRPGLSWALRK
+522 AYRPALSWAMHK
-534 PKLILGMALG
+534 PKLVLGLALAAILAT
-544 ALLISAWPMT
+544 AWPIS

-560 MPALAAGDLLYMP
+560 MPALAEGDLLYMP

-587 LQITNRMIKTVPEV
+587 LQTTNRMIKTVPEV

-610 AETATDPAPLEM
+610 ADTATDPAPIEM

-629 KPKAE
+629 KPQSE
-634 WRAGMTMDK
+634 WRPGMTMDK
-643 LIAELDERVQ
+643 IIAELDSRVK

-692 DRLGAKIAQVVKAVP
+692 DRLGAKVAQVVKGVP
-707 GTASAVSDRILGGRY
+707 GTSSAISDKILGGRY
-722 IDVQVDRLAAAR
+722 IDVQIDRLAAAR
-734 YGLSIEDVQTTAA
+734 YRLSIKDVQNTAA
-747 AAVGGMQVD
+747 AAVGGMEVD
-756 EKLDGLARFPINVR
+756 QKIEGLARFPINVR
-770 FPRENRDSVQALQE
+770 FPRESRDSVEALQN
-784 LPMVSPTGGVVPLGA
+784 LPIVAPTGGIVPLGA
-799 VATIKIADGPVM
+799 VARIAIADGPVM

-821 WVYVDVRDRD
+821 WVYIDVRDRD
-831 IVGFVNEAREKVAD
+831 IVGFVNDARRQVAKE
-845 QVKMPAGYSLTWSG
+845 VPLPPGYSMVWSG

-866 AAQRLMWIVPATIAV
+866 ASQRLMWIVPATIAV
-881 IFLLLFMAFKRA
+881 IFLLLFLAFKRA
-893 REALIVLLT
+893 REALIVLST

-907 VGGLWLVY
+907 VGGVWLIY
-915 LLGHAFSMATA
+915 LLGHAFSIATA

-932 AGLAAEFGVIM
+932 SGLAAEFGVIM

-958 EFSRPE
+958 KFSRTE
-964 HLDDAL
+964 DLEDAL

-1007 RLAAPMVGG
+1007 RLAAPMIGG

-1029 AIYKLL
+1029 TIYKLL
-1035 GVKRFLR
+1035 GVKRFLHR
-1042 ASADEDEQAR
+1042 AGDPEDEA
-1052 DPDSHPGHGTG
+1052 PKLPAAHPEP
-1063 AATTGLA
+1063 A

>member
-1 MIERIIRW
+1 MIERVIRW
-9 SAANSLIVLLAAGF
+9 SAANRLIVLLVAAF

-50 RTPYAGQAPEI
+50 RTPYPGQAPEI
-61 VESQVT
+61 VESQIT
-67 YPLATTMLSAPA
+67 YPLATTMLSAPK
-79 VKAVRAFS
+79 VRAVRAFS

-96 IYADGTDL
+96 IFEDGTDL

-114 LNQATGRLPPGVT
+114 LNQAAGRLPAGVT

-165 KYQLKEVPGVAEVAS
+165 KYQLKELPGVAEVAS

-186 AFQVQVNPEQLQLYR
+186 AFQVQVDPQQLQLYR
-201 VTVSEVIGAL
+201 VTVSDVIDAL
-211 KAANN
+211 KTANN

-252 ESGTPI
+252 DGGTPV
-258 TIADIAR
+258 TIADVAR

-274 GIAELNGQGEVAG
+274 GIAELNGEGEVAG

-302 EAVKEKLELL
+302 ESVKEKLEELK
-312 RPSLPPGVEIVPVY
+312 PSLPKGVEIVAVY

-338 LTVKLLEEFAVV
+338 LTEKLVEEFIVV
-350 ALVCGIFLLHFRSAL
+350 AIVCVIFLLHLRSAL
-365 VAIITLPLGVLTAFI
+365 VAILTLPLGVLTAFI
-380 IMYFQGVNA
+380 IMRFQGVNA

-423 DEFGELTEKMRRSV
+423 DEHGELSEKMRRSV
-437 LVEAAVEIGP
+437 LVEAAVEVGP

-458 SFLPVFSLEAQEGK
+458 SFLPVFSLEGQEGK

-500 VLFIKGKIRPEDK
+500 VMFIKGKIRPEDK

-522 AYRPGLSWALRK
+522 AYRPGLSWVMRK
-534 PKLILGMALG
+534 PKLVLGLALG
-544 ALLISAWPMT
+544 ALLISAWPMS

-560 MPALAAGDLLYMP
+560 MPALAEGDLLYMP

-601 KTVFGKAGR
+601 ETVFGKAGR
-610 AETATDPAPLEM
+610 ADTATDPAPMEM

-629 KPKAE
+629 KPKDE
-634 WRAGMTMDK
+634 WRPGMTMDK
-643 LIAELDERVQ
+643 LIAELDARVK

-692 DRLGAKIAQVVKAVP
+692 DRLGAKIAQVVKTVP
-707 GTASAVSDRILGGRY
+707 GTSSSISDRILGGRY
-722 IDVQVDRLAAAR
+722 IDIQVDRLAAAR
-734 YGLSIEDVQTTAA
+734 YGLSIDDVQTTAA
-747 AAVGGMQVD
+747 VAVGGMAVD
-756 EKLDGLARFPINVR
+756 EKIEGLARFPINVR
-770 FPRENRDSVQALQE
+770 FPRESRDSVEALRN
-784 LPMVSPTGGVVPLGA
+784 LPIVASTGGIVTLGA
-799 VATIKIADGPVM
+799 VAKIEIADGPVM

-831 IVGFVNEAREKVAD
+831 IVGFVNEARDKVAA
-845 QVKMPAGYSLTWSG
+845 QVKMPPGYSLSWSG

-866 AAQRLMWIVPATIAV
+866 ANKRLMYIVPATIAV

-915 LLGHAFSMATA
+915 LMGHAFSMATA

-932 AGLAAEFGVIM
+932 TGLAAEFGVIM

-948 RSIEERIKAG
+948 RSIQERIAAG
-958 EFSRPE
+958 HFSKPE
-964 HLDDAL
+964 DLDDAL

-1042 ASADEDEQAR
+1042 AAEEEEDGPAVASATQ
-1052 DPDSHPGHGTG
+1052 PQLT
-1063 AATTGLA
+1063 

>member
-9 SAANSLIVLLAAGF
+9 SAANRLLVLLAAVF
-23 IAAAGVFAVSRTP
+23 LAMAGIFSINRTP

-50 RTPYAGQAPEI
+50 RTPYPGQAPQI

-67 YPLATTMLSAPA
+67 YLIATTMLSAPA

-87 FFGDSFVTV
+87 LFGDSFVTV
-96 IYADGTDL
+96 IFEDGTDL

-114 LNQATGRLPPGVT
+114 LNQAAGRLPSGVT

-150 GSDLGQLRALQDWFL
+150 RHDLGQLRALQDWFL

-186 AFQVQVNPEQLQLYR
+186 AFQVQVDPEKLQLYR
-201 VTVSEVIGAL
+201 ISVGDVMDAL
-211 KAANN
+211 RTANN
-216 ETGGSVIERGEAE
+216 ESGGSVIERGEAE
-229 YMVRVGGYLKTLDDF
+229 YMIRVGGYLRDLDDF

-252 ESGTPI
+252 EGGVPV
-258 TIADIAR
+258 TIGDIAR
-265 VQIVPDFRR
+265 VQVVPDFRR
-274 GIAELNGQGEVAG
+274 GIAELNGQGEVTG

-302 EAVKEKLELL
+302 DAVKTKMDELKS
-312 RPSLPPGVEIVPVY
+312 SLPQGVEVVTVY
-326 DRTSVIDRAVEN
+326 DRSEVIDRSIEN
-338 LTVKLLEEFAVV
+338 LWEKLGEEFLVV
-350 ALVCGIFLLHFRSAL
+350 AIVCAVFLLHLRSAL
-365 VAIITLPLGVLTAFI
+365 VAIITLPLGVLAAFI
-380 IMYFQGVNA
+380 IMHSQGVNA

-415 HKKLEHAR
+415 HKKLEHA
-423 DEFGELTEKMRRSV
+423 EQEHGGMTEPLRRKV
-437 LVEAAVEIGP
+437 LVEAAVEVGP

-478 LTKTYSMA
+478 FTKTYSMA

-492 VTLIPVLM
+492 ITLIPVLM
-500 VLFIKGKIRPEDK
+500 VMFIKGRIRPESE
-513 NPVNRALIA
+513 NPINRFLIA
-522 AYRPGLSWALRK
+522 SYRPALHWVLRRPKMIVGLAAL
-534 PKLILGMALG
+534 
-544 ALLISAWPMT
+544 ALLATAWPAS

-560 MPALAAGDLLYMP
+560 MPAIAEGDLLYMP

-587 LQITNRMIKTVPEV
+587 LQITNRMIKTIPEV

-610 AETATDPAPLEM
+610 AETATDPAPIEM

-629 KPKAE
+629 KPKSE
-634 WRAGMTMDK
+634 WRPGMTMDK
-643 LIAELDERVQ
+643 IIAELDARVK

-660 FVPPIRNRID
+660 FVQPIRNRID

-684 TGPDLATL
+684 TGSDYATL
-692 DRLGAKIAQVVKAVP
+692 DRLGAEIAKVVKTVP
-707 GTASAVSDRILGGRY
+707 GTSSAISDRMLGGRY
-722 IDVQVDRLAAAR
+722 IEIRVDRLAAAR
-734 YGLSIEDVQTTAA
+734 FGLSIDDVQNTAA
-747 AAVGGMQVD
+747 AAVGGMPVD
-756 EKLDGLARFPINVR
+756 EKIEGLARFPINVR
-770 FPRENRDSVQALQE
+770 FPRETRDSVDALRA
-784 LPMVSPTGGVVPLGA
+784 LPIVTTKGAIVPLGA
-799 VATIKIADGPVM
+799 VASVEIADGPVM
-811 VKSENARPSA
+811 IKSENARPSV
-821 WVYVDVRDRD
+821 WVYVDVRGRD
-831 IVGFVNEAREKVAD
+831 IVGFVDEARGKIAA
-845 QVKMPAGYSLTWSG
+845 QVKMPPGYSIAWSG

-866 AAQRLMWIVPATIAV
+866 AAQRLMWIVPLTIGI
-881 IFLLLFMAFKRA
+881 IFLLLYMAFKRA

-907 VGGLWLVY
+907 VGGVWLIY
-915 LLGHAFSMATA
+915 LLGHAVSVATA

-948 RSIEERIKAG
+948 RSIEERVKKG
-958 EFSRPE
+958 RFSSE
-964 HLDDAL
+964 DDLEDAL
-970 MEGAVLRV
+970 IEGAVLRV

-1007 RLAAPMVGG
+1007 RLAAPMIGG

-1029 AIYKLL
+1029 AVYKLL
-1035 GVKRFLR
+1035 GWKRF
-1042 ASADEDEQAR
+1042 AR
-1052 DPDSHPGHGTG
+1052 PIGGDRDSLT
-1063 AATTGLA
+1063 AAAPA

>member
-9 SAANSLIVLLAAGF
+9 SAANRLLVLLAAAFLTVG
-23 IAAAGVFAVSRTP
+23 GLFAVSRTP

-50 RTPYAGQAPEI
+50 RTPYPGQAPQI

-67 YPLATTMLSAPA
+67 YPIATTMLSAPQ

-87 FFGDSFVTV
+87 LFGDSFVT
-96 IYADGTDL
+96 IIFEDGTDL

-138 WAYQYALVDRTG
+138 WAYQYALVDRSG
-150 GSDLGQLRALQDWFL
+150 RSDLGQLRALQDWFL

-186 AFQVQVNPEQLQLYR
+186 AFQVEVEPEKLQLYR
-201 VTVSEVIGAL
+201 VSVGEVMDAL
-211 KAANN
+211 RTANS

-229 YMVRVGGYLKTLDDF
+229 YMIRVGGYLESLDDF
-244 RNIPLKVS
+244 RDIPLKVS
-252 ESGTPI
+252 AAGTPV
-258 TIADIAR
+258 TIGDIAR

-274 GIAELNGQGEVAG
+274 GIAELNGEGEVAG

-302 EAVKEKLELL
+302 DAVKEKLEALK
-312 RPSLPPGVEIVPVY
+312 PALPPGVEVVTVY
-326 DRTSVIDRAVEN
+326 DRTSVIDRAVHN
-338 LTVKLLEEFAVV
+338 LWEKLGEEFLVV
-350 ALVCGIFLLHFRSAL
+350 AIVCVLFLLHLRSAL
-365 VAIITLPLGVLTAFI
+365 VAIITLPLGVLAAFVV
-380 IMYFQGVNA
+380 MYFQGINA

-415 HKKLEHAR
+415 HKKLEHA
-423 DEFGELTEKMRRSV
+423 EEAAGGMTEGLRRKV
-437 LVEAAVEIGP
+437 LVEAAVEVGP
-447 ALFFS
+447 PLFFS

-458 SFLPVFSLEAQEGK
+458 SFLPVFSLEAQEGR

-492 VTLIPVLM
+492 ITLIPVLM
-500 VLFIKGKIRPEDK
+500 VMFVKGRIRREAD
-513 NPVNRALIA
+513 NPINRFLIH
-522 AYRPGLSWALRK
+522 AYRPGLSWVMRR
-534 PKLILGMALG
+534 PKLVVGLAAG
-544 ALLISAWPMT
+544 ALLVTAWPMS

-560 MPALAAGDLLYMP
+560 MPAIAEGDLLYMP

-601 KTVFGKAGR
+601 KSVFGKAGR
-610 AETATDPAPLEM
+610 AETATDPAPIEM

-629 KPKAE
+629 KPESE
-634 WRAGMTMDK
+634 WRPGMTTEK
-643 LIAELDERVQ
+643 IIAELDSKVR

-675 IKSPVGVKV
+675 IKSPVGVKIS
-684 TGPDLATL
+684 GPDLATL
-692 DRLGAKIAQVVKAVP
+692 DRIGADIARVVKTVP
-707 GTASAVSDRILGGRY
+707 GTTSAISDRILGGRY
-722 IDVQVDRLAAAR
+722 IDIRIDRLAAAR
-734 YGLSIEDVQTTAA
+734 YGLSIEDVQNTAA
-747 AAVGGMQVD
+747 AAVGGMPVD
-756 EKLDGLARFPINVR
+756 EKLEGLARFPINIR
-770 FPRENRDSVQALQE
+770 FPRETRDSVDALRT
-784 LPMVSPTGGVVPLGA
+784 LPIVTAGGAIVPLGA
-799 VATIKIADGPVM
+799 VAAIEIADGPVM

-831 IVGFVNEAREKVAD
+831 LVGFVGEAREKVAA
-845 QVKMPAGYSLTWSG
+845 QVKMPVGYSLVWSG

-866 AAQRLMWIVPATIAV
+866 AAQRLMWIVPLTIGI
-881 IFLLLFMAFKRA
+881 IFLLLYLAFKRA
-893 REALIVLLT
+893 REALIILLT

-907 VGGLWLVY
+907 IGGIWLIY
-915 LLGHAFSMATA
+915 LLGHAVSVATV

-932 AGLAAEFGVIM
+932 AGLAAEFGVVM

-948 RSIEERIKAG
+948 RAIEERVRRGRFAG
-958 EFSRPE
+958 EDDLE
-964 HLDDAL
+964 DAL

-995 LIGTGTGSEVMQ
+995 LVSSGTGSEVMQ

-1029 AIYKLL
+1029 AIYKML
-1035 GVKRFLR
+1035 G
-1042 ASADEDEQAR
+1042 AR
-1052 DPDSHPGHGTG
+1052 RLK
-1063 AATTGLA
+1063 LANPHRETN